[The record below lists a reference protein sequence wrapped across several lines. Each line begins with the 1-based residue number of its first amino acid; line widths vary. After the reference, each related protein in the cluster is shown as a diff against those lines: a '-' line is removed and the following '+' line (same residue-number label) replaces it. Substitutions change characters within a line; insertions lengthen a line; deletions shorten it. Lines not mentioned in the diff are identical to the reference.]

1 MKRAEVLLRETDLKV
16 YEICEQVGYTDT
28 NYFSKL
34 FERSTGR
41 KPSAFRSEQK
51 TAESGS

>member
-34 FERSTGR
+34 FERSTGK
-41 KPSAFRSEQK
+41 KPSAFRNR
-51 TAESGS
+51 TR